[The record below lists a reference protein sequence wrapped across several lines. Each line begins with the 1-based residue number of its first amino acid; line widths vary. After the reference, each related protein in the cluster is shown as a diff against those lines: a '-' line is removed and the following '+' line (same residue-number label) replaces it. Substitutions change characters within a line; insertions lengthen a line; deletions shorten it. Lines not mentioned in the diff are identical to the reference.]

1 MQLQGHGRKMFKVL
15 IPIKSDKEDGKTR
28 WMRVGSAFPAKDGTT
43 AFNIFIDAMPTKG
56 GNMFHVR
63 ELDEE
68 DFKRKDQ
75 REDRRIDAP
84 AVNDN
89 ALPF

>member
-1 MQLQGHGRKMFKVL
+1 MQVQGYGRKMFKVL
-15 IPIKSDKEDGKTR
+15 IPIKNEKDESKTR
-28 WMRVGSAFPAKDGTT
+28 WMRVGSAYPAKDGST

-75 REDRRIDAP
+75 REDRRIDGPSA
-84 AVNDN
+84 NEDS
-89 ALPF
+89 LPF